1 MILLA
6 GVLVAGCQTS
16 VIKPINIRCPGW
28 TPKAYF
34 EFGELLEMQNNG
46 QLDIRN
52 LELHIAETER
62 TCRALDKAVCGEDCS
77 SYIKE

>member
-1 MILLA
+1 MIFVI
-6 GVLVAGCQTS
+6 GAGCKHFS
-16 VIKPINIRCPGW
+16 PDPIQIRCPGW

-34 EFGELLEMQNNG
+34 EFGELLQMQKNG

-62 TCRALDKAVCGEDCS
+62 MCRALDKVVCGEDCPS
-77 SYIKE
+77 LRN